1 MKTTQSSVTTPQCIY
16 QDDDLLLINKP
27 SGLLSIPDGYDS
39 SLPHLKIVLEP
50 VYGKLWVVHRLDKET
65 SGIMLLARNAGAHR
79 SLNASF
85 RERKIKKTYHSLV
98 TPVPN
103 WREMHIKQPL
113 RPDADRKHRT
123 RVDDEKG
130 KKAETIFKVM
140 KRSALGA
147 LLEIKILTGITHQIR
162 AHLRSLD
169 LIHLGESL
177 YNAGIPSPPI
187 SVQRLML
194 HARFLGFDHPSDGNW
209 MSFAAPYPDDFRAAY
224 TELLITTTRDVLI

>member
-1 MKTTQSSVTTPQCIY
+1 MFLNQANLVHENNTIFC
-16 QDDDLLLINKP
+16 

-103 WREMHIKQPL
+103 WREI
-113 RPDADRKHRT
+113 
-123 RVDDEKG
+123 
-130 KKAETIFKVM
+130 
-140 KRSALGA
+140 
-147 LLEIKILTGITHQIR
+147 QIR

-224 TELLITTTRDVLI
+224 AELLITTTRDVLI